1 VNAADYICWK
11 CGVNLDGV
19 PMPLSRLS
27 VCLKCGSELYTC
39 LMCRFHDPKLN
50 DGCREERAEHVQI
63 KDRANFCE
71 YLEPKTSAYSPKDG
85 TPADAARARLD
96 VLFGAGA
103 SESKSD
109 PAQADLDKLFGAKNK
124 D

>member
-1 VNAADYICWK
+1 MSTDLVCWK
-11 CGVNLDGV
+11 CGVNLEGV

-27 VCLKCGSELYTC
+27 VCLKCGSELYAC

-71 YLEPKTSAYSPKDG
+71 YLEPWTGAYNPTDG

-96 VLFGAGA
+96 ALFGGDAA
-103 SESKSD
+103 QAKPD
-109 PAQADLDKLFGAKNK
+109 PAQAELDKLFGAKNK
-124 D
+124 T